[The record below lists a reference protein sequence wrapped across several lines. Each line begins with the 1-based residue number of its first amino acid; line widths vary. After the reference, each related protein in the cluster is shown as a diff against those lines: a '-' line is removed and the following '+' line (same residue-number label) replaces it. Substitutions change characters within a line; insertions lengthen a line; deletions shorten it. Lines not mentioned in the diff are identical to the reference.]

1 MNDPLKQR
9 RIVISRLKKPY
20 LKTTTSKLVENT
32 KAFELT
38 IIKELGKLTP

>member
-1 MNDPLKQR
+1 MMLYFS
-9 RIVISRLKKPY
+9 IPY
-20 LKTTTSKLVENT
+20 LDTNTSKLVENT